1 MIFLFTTMLLG
12 CSDPNVEVFENYKIN
27 KKNIYQARE
36 YFSTIMPKDLA
47 LYIRFESDT
56 VVNFSLYQ
64 SNYANKASWN
74 KSGLFDKYGQFR
86 KFNVDLN
93 SMELRAA
100 LELVKFTP
108 AKLKKLRQYLKQ
120 AKCVSI
126 GNSNAFLSYERS
138 AYISL
143 GFPTDDLYGLE
154 YYIFQHPR
162 TDKEMRAFNEDCS
175 VKTINSEV
183 LVKYGG
189 PAFGSDCFP
198 DKR

>member
-1 MIFLFTTMLLG
+1 MLFG
-12 CSDPNVEVFENYKIN
+12 CSDPNVEVFENYN
-27 KKNIYQARE
+27 TNRKNIYQAWD
-36 YFSTIMPKDLA
+36 YFSAIMPKNLA

-74 KSGLFDKYGQFR
+74 KSALFDKYGQFR
-86 KFNVDLN
+86 KFNVHLN
-93 SMELRAA
+93 SRELSAA
-100 LELVKFTP
+100 LELVKLTP
-108 AKLKKLRQYLKQ
+108 DKLKKLLQYLKQ

-126 GNSNAFLSYERS
+126 GNSPNFLSYENS

-162 TDKEMRAFNEDCS
+162 TDKEMRQFNEDCS
-175 VKTINSEV
+175 IKTINSEV